1 MGTIIDYV
9 AEKPVNP
16 YTTDIAE
23 LIEAGEGKATVIDV
37 EAGVRSDKEGN
48 PQVVS
53 RVGVAKRLLSEAAR
67 DAGYTARF
75 AKITEN
81 DDKTASIIV
90 KLGKLV
96 TRRTK
101 EELEADAAQE
111 TADVESFD
119 AGNTGAGYDVEVEPH
134 TNSRKGK

>member
-1 MGTIIDYV
+1 MGKIIDYV

-16 YTTDIAE
+16 YTDDIAE
-23 LIEAGEGKATVIDV
+23 LIEAGEGKASLIDV
-37 EAGVRSDKEGN
+37 PAVERKNAEGAAE
-48 PQVVS
+48 VVS

-81 DDKTASIIV
+81 DDKSASIIV

-101 EELEADAAQE
+101 EELEADAAKE
-111 TADVESFD
+111 SADVENF
-119 AGNTGAGYDVEVEPH
+119 EQVEPEQN
-134 TNSRKGK
+134 TRKGK